1 MTNQSLKEEP
11 IDINKIDQ
19 LNYLVQNNLIPI
31 AEMLIINSAEI
42 SEKFKILNNEILIY
56 FNIEKDY
63 KIKEMLIRKNISV

>member
-63 KIKEMLIRKNISV
+63 KIIEIFSL